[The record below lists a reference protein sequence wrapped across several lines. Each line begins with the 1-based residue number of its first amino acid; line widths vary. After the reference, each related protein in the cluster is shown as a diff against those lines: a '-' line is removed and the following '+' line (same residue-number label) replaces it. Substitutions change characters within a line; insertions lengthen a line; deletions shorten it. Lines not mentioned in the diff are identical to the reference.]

1 MRYEDMT
8 KREQLLSRNA
18 ICPICHT
25 AVDKLEDVQIVKMK
39 YGKRV
44 IPFYIHSACL
54 LNAMTTIA
62 SSQLG
67 ASRKEVENAKE
78 RA

>member
-8 KREQLLSRNA
+8 VREQRLSKTALCPLCMGA
-18 ICPICHT
+18 IEKI
-25 AVDKLEDVQIVKMK
+25 DDVQLVKMR

-44 IPFYIHSACL
+44 IPFYMHSACL
-54 LNAMTTIA
+54 LNSLL

-67 ASRKEVENAKE
+67 ASREEVKNEEAK
-78 RA
+78 

>member
-1 MRYEDMT
+1 MRYEEMT
-8 KREQLLSRNA
+8 QREQLLSRTA
-18 ICPICHT
+18 ICPLCNYTI
-25 AVDKLEDVQIVKMK
+25 DKLEDVQIVKMK

-54 LNAMTTIA
+54 LNSLA

-67 ASRKEVENAKE
+67 ATRKEVENA
-78 RA
+78 

>member
-8 KREQLLSRNA
+8 IREQRLSRTA
-18 ICPICHT
+18 ICPICHD
-25 AVDKLEDVQIVKMK
+25 AIEKIEDVQIVKIK

-54 LNAMTTIA
+54 LNSIC
-62 SSQLG
+62 SSQLDG
-67 ASRKEVENAKE
+67 VIRKEVQNEKE
-78 RA
+78 QNI

>member
-8 KREQLLSRNA
+8 KREQLLSRGA
-18 ICPICHT
+18 LCPMCQCPI
-25 AVDKLEDVQIVKMK
+25 DKLEDVQIVKMK

-54 LNAMTTIA
+54 LNSLLT
-62 SSQLG
+62 SQL
-67 ASRKEVENAKE
+67 ASQGKEVENA
-78 RA
+78 

>member
-8 KREQLLSRNA
+8 KREQLLLRTA
-18 ICPICHT
+18 ICPMCQCQI
-25 AVDKLEDVQIVKMK
+25 DKLEDVQIVKMK

-54 LNAMTTIA
+54 LNSLLT
-62 SSQLG
+62 SQLATQG
-67 ASRKEVENAKE
+67 KEVENA
-78 RA
+78 